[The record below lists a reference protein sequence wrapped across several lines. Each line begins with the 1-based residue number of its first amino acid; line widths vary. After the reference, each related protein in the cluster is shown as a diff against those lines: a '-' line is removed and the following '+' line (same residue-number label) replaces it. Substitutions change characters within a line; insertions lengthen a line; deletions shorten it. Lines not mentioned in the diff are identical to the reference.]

1 MWGFQ
6 INLFA
11 FLSLFFLPLARSF
24 PASEKEKQEKL
35 EAVIIASSLLLC
47 NLETEKEWGAQ
58 LPPLI
63 FSRTKRRRKNIS
75 GNKSVSHH
83 TFGGS
88 PRGKRRCL
96 AHKIICIE
104 NEGPTPGYRL
114 SLLLPRGI
122 SPLACDGYCYVRA
135 YEYPHPPTLP
145 FPYSWVR
152 VVISSGVAI
161 AHTGAENCT
170 VVHLW
175 PLIRR
180 RGYDGASRKKGETKP
195 KPPFQNKSRRVQIE
209 GPDVLD
215 FPHSSLVWEGE
226 SHLNSIG
233 LLFFACA
240 FGGLCTQRLNQQ
252 QQHLVYHHAR
262 KRSWARKG
270 LVRTRNEGGKQGGRF
285 SFQTVDGKMKS
296 EHSRQL
302 GHIFLQAI
310 VFP

>member
-114 SLLLPRGI
+114 SFLLPRGI
-122 SPLACDGYCYVRA
+122 SP
-135 YEYPHPPTLP
+135 
-145 FPYSWVR
+145 
-152 VVISSGVAI
+152 
-161 AHTGAENCT
+161 
-170 VVHLW
+170 
-175 PLIRR
+175 
-180 RGYDGASRKKGETKP
+180 
-195 KPPFQNKSRRVQIE
+195 
-209 GPDVLD
+209 
-215 FPHSSLVWEGE
+215 SLVMDIVMYVHIRISTSPNAPVSLFVSARCNLERGGHHSHGSQELHRGPFVAPYQEEG
-226 SHLNSIG
+226 I
-233 LLFFACA
+233 
-240 FGGLCTQRLNQQ
+240 
-252 QQHLVYHHAR
+252 
-262 KRSWARKG
+262 
-270 LVRTRNEGGKQGGRF
+270 
-285 SFQTVDGKMKS
+285 
-296 EHSRQL
+296 
-302 GHIFLQAI
+302 
-310 VFP
+310 